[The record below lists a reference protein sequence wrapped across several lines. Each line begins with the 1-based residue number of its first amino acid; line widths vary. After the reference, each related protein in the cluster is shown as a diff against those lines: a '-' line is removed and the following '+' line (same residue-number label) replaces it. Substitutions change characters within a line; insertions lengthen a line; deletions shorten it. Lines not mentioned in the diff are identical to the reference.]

1 MKQYLFILIFSISWQ
16 IISIGQTNV
25 YLKGVALIKSERF
38 ELAEK
43 MLDTALIEDSIIDK
57 IYLNRSISRF
67 KQNNFSSAEVDL
79 KKALDKDNSMA
90 VFWLAKT
97 YAEQQKPALA
107 LEYLEKYL
115 ISGSVPNPNKIFKDE
130 SFKKIYG
137 SIEWQQF
144 ISNFE
149 PNEIQSAIINAEQN
163 CSRQNYKSAHQQ
175 IDNALAKYPASSLLH
190 SAKAGIYEQEGNFTL
205 ARFEMKKASDMEPL
219 NVSFLSKIGDYSF
232 ILNDYQSANNIFLKV
247 YELQPEEFDI
257 LLKIAR
263 TSLKTNQFSDS
274 RQMALNYLN
283 YFPEDTSAIFLKAK
297 ADYGLKEYTSVL
309 KSVNVLM
316 EKNGPRA
323 EWYLLRGMAYF
334 ETSTYKYA
342 SYDLSM
348 SLDLNPNNTDANYF
362 LGNCEYEQG
371 NNSLACYYWQRA
383 LKLGDS
389 RAFDK
394 IHENCEK

>member
-1 MKQYLFILIFSISWQ
+1 MIAAS
-16 IISIGQTNV
+16 N
-25 YLKGVALIKSERF
+25 
-38 ELAEK
+38 
-43 MLDTALIEDSIIDK
+43 IDK
-57 IYLNRSISRF
+57 IYLNRGITRF
-67 KQNNFSSAEVDL
+67 KQNNFSGAEVDL
-79 KKALDKDNSMA
+79 KKALDKNNSIA

-97 YAEQQKPALA
+97 FAEQQKPALA
-107 LEYLEKYL
+107 LEYLKKYL
-115 ISGSVPNPNKIFKDE
+115 SNGSVPNPNKIFKDE

-163 CSRQNYKSAHQQ
+163 CTRQNYKPAHQQ

-190 SAKAGIYEQEGNFTL
+190 SAKAEIYEQEGNFTL
-205 ARFEMKKASDMEPL
+205 ARFEMKKASDIEPL
-219 NVSFLSKIGDYSF
+219 NVSYLSKVGDYSF
-232 ILNDYQSANNIFLKV
+232 MLNDFQSANNNYLKV
-247 YELQPEEFDI
+247 YELSPEEFDI

-263 TSLKTNQFSDS
+263 TSLKNKQFSDS
-274 RQMALNYLN
+274 KQMALDYLK
-283 YFPEDTSAIFLKAK
+283 YFPEDTSAIFLKAQ
-297 ADYGLKEYTSVL
+297 ADYGLKEYTGVL
-309 KSVNVLM
+309 KSVNVLI

-348 SLDLNPNNTDANYF
+348 SLDLSPNNTDANYF
-362 LGNCEYEQG
+362 LGNCEYQQG

-394 IHENCEK
+394 IARNCGQ